1 MKPFPGQLDEDEKV
15 FNFRQSRRRRV
26 IDNTLGIL
34 KARWRILGIPIKATI
49 KNVERYL
56 LAIIALHNYLRKTE
70 NVSYC
75 PTESV
80 DCKSSSGIIKPGE
93 WRSVVHKD
101 IGCLRELSNVR
112 GSRSKQDLL
121 DVRNDFKNCFKN

>member
-1 MKPFPGQLDEDEKV
+1 MMRPFPGQLDEDEKV

-56 LAIIALHNYLRKTE
+56 LAIIALHNYLWKTE

-75 PTESV
+75 PT
-80 DCKSSSGIIKPGE
+80 
-93 WRSVVHKD
+93 
-101 IGCLRELSNVR
+101 
-112 GSRSKQDLL
+112 
-121 DVRNDFKNCFKN
+121 